1 MKVTI
6 FVRIMGRI
14 DSRELFGIIEHLG
27 NINVTDCIDYTLVY
41 GEVYL
46 ETASRIFYHCSLY
59 GDTMTELTHCK

>member
-6 FVRIMGRI
+6 FIRIIGSI
-14 DSRELFGIIEHLG
+14 DSRKLFKEIEHFG
-27 NINVTDCIDYTLVY
+27 INVTDCIDYTLVY

-59 GDTMTELTHCK
+59 GNTQTELTHTKD

>member
-6 FVRIMGRI
+6 FVRIIGKI
-14 DSRELFGIIEHLG
+14 DSKKLYSEIEHFGIS
-27 NINVTDCIDYTLVY
+27 VTDCIDYTLVY

-59 GDTMTELTHCK
+59 GDTLSELTHKK